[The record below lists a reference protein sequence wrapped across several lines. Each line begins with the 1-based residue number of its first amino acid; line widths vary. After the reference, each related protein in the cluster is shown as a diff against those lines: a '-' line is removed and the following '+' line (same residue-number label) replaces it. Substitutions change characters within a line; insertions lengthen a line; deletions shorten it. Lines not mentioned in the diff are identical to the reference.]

1 MELSR
6 IIISKSLDNLLKT
19 QKNITINLSFKDIL
33 NYEFIDYL
41 DNALEKLK
49 FEDRNRLVFEI
60 LESENLS
67 DYDFLEEFVLK
78 YKKLGVKIAID
89 DFGSGYSNF
98 IRIIRLKPDY
108 LKIDGSLIKNIDK
121 DNNSYEIVK
130 SIIAFSKTLNIRT
143 IAEYVHSEEIFNL
156 LLELDVDEFQG
167 YYFGKPDEDFS

>member
-1 MELSR
+1 
-6 IIISKSLDNLLKT
+6 
-19 QKNITINLSFKDIL
+19 
-33 NYEFIDYL
+33 
-41 DNALEKLK
+41 LEKLK

-130 SIIAFSKTLNIRT
+130 SIIAFSKTLNIKT

>member
-1 MELSR
+1 M
-6 IIISKSLDNLLKT
+6 KT
-19 QKNITINLSFKDIL
+19 QKNITMNLSFKDIL

-156 LLELDVDEFQG
+156 LLELGVDEFQG
-167 YYFGKPDEDFS
+167 YYFGKPDEIFS